1 MAITISGE
9 NNNDRI
15 LAQDGVID
23 QISGIN
29 IVGLITASHIN
40 VGSNI
45 QLGNAGIIT
54 ATTFVGNVTGN
65 VNSTSPLLLQ
75 TGGSE
80 RFRITSDNALG
91 IAGANYGSSGQ
102 VLTSGGSGSAVSWTT
117 PTVTTISGNANN
129 RIITGSGTANTLN
142 GESTFTYDGDGLL
155 SMTSTSGSAEFTIV
169 GPSNTD
175 SGIYFNDGAN
185 DGAISYDHSNRQL
198 KFRAGGHT
206 RMYFA
211 GGNDSNNNVIYLVNN
226 SYDDGILQYY
236 NGGIYLKTGSSNGDR
251 VISFSTAGSPRLTI
265 TSSGKIE
272 VKGTRAGSLQ
282 ASDDDTLQLYTAS
295 TNNNIDRG
303 AGITFYNH
311 DNSGYEMGGTIQVAK
326 ENGTADN
333 VAAYMRFSTRPAG
346 GSATERLRIASD
358 GVATF
363 AATNIN
369 VNRNAGDAFISLQ
382 TSGTSNVA
390 LYGGASTGFRVFTK
404 PSGGSLTDRLIIDP
418 DGAAFFKGVSAGAK
432 GTINLESQDPFIRLY
447 DTNGATDRRKWD
459 IRNIGASGYEELDFR
474 TINDANNSFNSV
486 MQIEYGGDVNINDGN
501 LRVANGHGI
510 DFSATGDSAGNQGS
524 SELFDDYEE
533 GTWTPAFKAGN
544 NSTACPTSVSEASY
558 TRVGRL
564 VTATAYFT
572 LTSYASGTTGGDTRI
587 VGLPYTG
594 IGQHG
599 GVSINYWWGLKQNVN
614 FMAGTVQGNTS
625 EILIRATT
633 SAAVGTANIDFD
645 NTFESGDSLILT
657 ATYFT
662 S

>member
-1 MAITISGE
+1 MSILNVDKIQPIGGGSTITVDATDIQASTGTVRASTFSGDVSATGIGVTSLNVAGVTTFTGAVTSSSAITAHDYRSG
-9 NNNDRI
+9 
-15 LAQDGVID
+15 G
-23 QISGIN
+23 G
-29 IVGLITASHIN
+29 
-40 VGSNI
+40 
-45 QLGNAGIIT
+45 
-54 ATTFVGNVTGN
+54 VGNTLYL
-65 VNSTSPLLLQ
+65 TSADDWRFRT

-80 RFRITSDNALG
+80 KLRIDSAGDVGINQNNPTAKLHIVEATSTTAVKIKSGTNTNQSTHITMFNDNDVPLHLGVYGSSANTSGTIASNTAFMSSNSVGGLAINAYHASGAIKFGTGSSQTERLRITSA
-91 IAGANYGSSGQ
+91 
-102 VLTSGGSGSAVSWTT
+102 
-117 PTVTTISGNANN
+117 
-129 RIITGSGTANTLN
+129 
-142 GESTFTYDGDGLL
+142 
-155 SMTSTSGSAEFTIV
+155 
-169 GPSNTD
+169 
-175 SGIYFNDGAN
+175 
-185 DGAISYDHSNRQL
+185 
-198 KFRAGGHT
+198 
-206 RMYFA
+206 
-211 GGNDSNNNVIYLVNN
+211 
-226 SYDDGILQYY
+226 
-236 NGGIYLKTGSSNGDR
+236 
-251 VISFSTAGSPRLTI
+251 
-265 TSSGKIE
+265 GKIE

-572 LTSYASGTTGGDTRI
+572 LTSYAFGTTGGDTRI